1 MSQLCYALC
10 EEFPSSGS
18 SVSQTNRFFCS
29 LLGDSLQRRCRH
41 KQGRLLSLILD
52 SLEITSVFKHTVEK
66 KVVRLN
72 LNGLIFTK
80 MREQGILRKYKFLLA
95 KIMKIVLIITVHQ

>member
-1 MSQLCYALC
+1 MPSVRSSHLPALQ
-10 EEFPSSGS
+10 FLRQIVSSG
-18 SVSQTNRFFCS
+18 S
-29 LLGDSLQRRCRH
+29 LLGDSLQWRCRH
-41 KQGRLLSLILD
+41 KQGHLLGLILD
-52 SLEITSVFKHTVEK
+52 SPEITSVFKHTVEK

-80 MREQGILRKYKFLLA
+80 MRDQGILRKYKFLLA